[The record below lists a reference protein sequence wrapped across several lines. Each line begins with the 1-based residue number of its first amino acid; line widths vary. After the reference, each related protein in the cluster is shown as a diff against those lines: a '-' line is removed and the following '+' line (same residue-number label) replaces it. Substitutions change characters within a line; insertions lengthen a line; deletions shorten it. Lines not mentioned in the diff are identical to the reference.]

1 MSYKILSLKWRP
13 QKFSEIIGQN
23 HISTALSNAIKL
35 DRVAHAFIFSGPRGV
50 GKTTTARVLAKTLN
64 KVTQLSDSLDI
75 IEMDAASNR
84 GIDEIR
90 LLRENVQYAP
100 SEGKYKIYI
109 IDEAHMLTKEA
120 FNALLKTLEEPPAHV
135 VFIFAT
141 TELYKMP
148 ETIISRTQRYDFK
161 RLTVHDMIKQMKF
174 ILKEE
179 NINYD
184 LESLNKIA
192 IKADG
197 SMRDALSILD
207 QIICICNN
215 NISVDEVTS
224 ILGIVNEDSFFTILS
239 SIGNRK
245 SKEILECFNTILLSG
260 VSIQN
265 FVEGFNTFINKCMV
279 SQALSDNKEYKEF
292 LILYSDKNI
301 QLTEL
306 DLLRVSEIL
315 LAFQSSLK
323 SLQQPRISIE
333 SLLVKL
339 SYLDKAIDINKFI
352 EISKFKNVEDAKYK
366 NSSSISSADAK
377 KTISVAQIPKSV
389 KNKNSDTIIK
399 VDNISVGKNNHRD
412 VNIKKPLSDGKESKQ
427 DRPLDN
433 QNKNLEKN
441 KKPIINSDEKK
452 TATNTIS
459 EKFIYDNWNNLLS
472 SLNKANIVHSL
483 EKIKIKELSD
493 SKISILVL
501 DIGEFMYKNLLN
513 DTQLITD
520 SINKYFNV
528 NLILD
533 LLYEKKKVDE
543 IKPLKKNLKQ
553 DKEHPLFMNAM
564 NKFEGEIIK

>member
-13 QKFSEIIGQN
+13 QKFTEIIGQD
-23 HISTALSNAIKL
+23 HISVALSNAIKL
-35 DRVAHAFIFSGPRGV
+35 DRIAHAFIFSGPRGV

-64 KVTQLSDSLDI
+64 KVNQLSESLDI

-90 LLRENVQYAP
+90 SIRENVQYAP

-161 RLTVHDMIKQMKF
+161 RLNIDDIVKQMKF

-184 LESLNKIA
+184 LQSLNKIA
-192 IKADG
+192 IKAEG

-215 NISVDEVTS
+215 DISADKVSS
-224 ILGIVNEDSFFTILS
+224 ILGIVSEDSFLSILS
-239 SIGNRK
+239 SVGNRN
-245 SKEILECFNTILLSG
+245 SGQILEVFNHILEAG

-265 FVEGFNTFINKCMV
+265 FIEGFSTFINKCLV
-279 SQALSDNKEYKEF
+279 SQAMPDIEEYKEF
-292 LILYSDKNI
+292 SLLYFSNNL

-306 DLLRVSEIL
+306 DLLRISEIL
-315 LAFQSSLK
+315 LAFQSSMK
-323 SLQQPRISIE
+323 SLHQPRISVE

-339 SYLDKAIDINKFI
+339 SYMDKAIDINKFI
-352 EISKFKNVEDAKYK
+352 EINKNVKDEQTKFKQE
-366 NSSSISSADAK
+366 SS
-377 KTISVAQIPKSV
+377 
-389 KNKNSDTIIK
+389 
-399 VDNISVGKNNHRD
+399 
-412 VNIKKPLSDGKESKQ
+412 
-427 DRPLDN
+427 
-433 QNKNLEKN
+433 
-441 KKPIINSDEKK
+441 NSDEVQSTILKKNNQKFHNKENSYKNENKSVDNKKSLENKTKEISTANINQDLKNRKQDNVENENRLKYQSIEKTKIEKK
-452 TATNTIS
+452 TVNKILS

-483 EKIKIKELSD
+483 EKIKIKELSEN
-493 SKISILVL
+493 KISIIVL

-513 DTQLITD
+513 EVALINA

-528 NLILD
+528 NLSLD
-533 LLYEKKKVDE
+533 LLHERKQIDKLKPS
-543 IKPLKKNLKQ
+543 IKTSNL

>member
-13 QKFSEIIGQN
+13 QKFTEIIGQD
-23 HISTALSNAIKL
+23 HISVALSNAIKL

-64 KVTQLSDSLDI
+64 KVNQLSESLDI

-90 LLRENVQYAP
+90 SIRENVQYAP

-161 RLTVHDMIKQMKF
+161 RLNIDDIVNQMKF

-192 IKADG
+192 IKAEG

-215 NISVDEVTS
+215 DISADKVSS
-224 ILGIVNEDSFFTILS
+224 ILGIVSEDSFLSILS
-239 SIGNRK
+239 SVGNRN
-245 SKEILECFNTILLSG
+245 SGQILEVFNNILEAG

-265 FVEGFNTFINKCMV
+265 FIEGFSTFINKCLV
-279 SQALSDNKEYKEF
+279 SQAMPDIEEYKEF
-292 LILYSDKNI
+292 SLLYSSNNL
-301 QLTEL
+301 QLAEL
-306 DLLRVSEIL
+306 DLLRISEML
-315 LAFQSSLK
+315 LTFQSSMK
-323 SLQQPRISIE
+323 SLHQPRISTE

-339 SYLDKAIDINKFI
+339 SYMDKAIDINKFI
-352 EISKFKNVEDAKYK
+352 EINKNVKD
-366 NSSSISSADAK
+366 
-377 KTISVAQIPKSV
+377 
-389 KNKNSDTIIK
+389 
-399 VDNISVGKNNHRD
+399 
-412 VNIKKPLSDGKESKQ
+412 
-427 DRPLDN
+427 
-433 QNKNLEKN
+433 EKN
-441 KKPIINSDEKK
+441 KFKQESSNSDEVQSTILKKNNQKFHNKENSIKNENKSVDNKKSLENKTKEISTANINQDLKNRKQDNVESENQLKYQSIEKTKIEKK
-452 TATNTIS
+452 TVNKILS

-483 EKIKIKELSD
+483 EKIKIKELSEN
-493 SKISILVL
+493 KISIIVL

-513 DTQLITD
+513 EVALINA

-528 NLILD
+528 NLSLD
-533 LLYEKKKVDE
+533 LLHERKQVDKLKPS
-543 IKPLKKNLKQ
+543 IKTSNL